1 MSATKPHA
9 CGIDYSAETGSLVV
23 CTCGFVLG
31 PFRDKANALEEAKR
45 HRDVHKEPKPERTPE
60 QRERHNAAQRAKR
73 AAAKAAR
80 ESA

>member
-1 MSATKPHA
+1 MSAHA
-9 CGIDYSAETGSLVV
+9 CTVDYSRETGSLVV

-31 PFRDKANALEEAKR
+31 PFRDKANAVAEARR
-45 HRDVHKEPKPERTPE
+45 HRLVHAEPAAPPTPE
-60 QRERHNAAQRAKR
+60 QRERHNAVQRAKR